1 MNTITF
7 KDLEDRNFSTIG
19 ISNWKLDGGEC
30 LKCGSCFTYSHV
42 TTFLLK
48 RKHYPYKKD
57 LWQTCGKCW
66 LRSQTADS
74 PEWRKKNSDA
84 QLIAQNKPEQKA
96 RNAAGVSKSW
106 TKERKETNSQYAK
119 DRWKND
125 EAFRIAASKNLA
137 WTQEGGDKFS
147 EIMKNSIGIG
157 GLRGVYNSISYD
169 SALELSYILWC
180 ERKSIPIKRYDLDP
194 VSYTDELGKE
204 RKYFPDFIIHDDT
217 IVEIKGYGLYYQ
229 KNYLRNI
236 CKLTAAKSFF
246 PDYKMILS
254 DDDCLKKYYNEARRL
269 HHANRKKDANPI

>member
-1 MNTITF
+1 MTVITF
-7 KDLEDRNFSTIG
+7 EDLELLNFHTNKIG
-19 ISNWKLDGGEC
+19 NTKFADTC
-30 LKCGSCFTYSHV
+30 LGCGQNFEYHSV
-42 TTFLLK
+42 QTFLLN
-48 RKHYPYKKD
+48 RKKYPHKKD
-57 LWQTCGKCW
+57 FWKTCGKCW
-66 LRSQTADS
+66 YKSQTADS

-96 RNAAGVSKSW
+96 KNAAGVSKSW
-106 TKERKETNSQYAK
+106 TKERRETNSQYTK

-125 EAFRIAASKNLA
+125 EAFRISASKNLA
-137 WTQEGGDKFS
+137 WTQGDGAKFR

-157 GLRGVYNSISYD
+157 GLRGVHNGICYD

-204 RKYFPDFIIHDDT
+204 RNYFPDFIIYDDT

-246 PDYKMILS
+246 SDYKMILS

-269 HHANRKKDANPI
+269 HHANRKKNTDSI